1 MTETFLEINTD
12 GMAQPNGVEND
23 LFTNRQA
30 IARMYR
36 QAAAAEVSIL
46 VVGWNRLEKTKRC
59 VESILRY
66 TEGVDYELILIDSG
80 SEDGTLDYFRSVQCE
95 KKRVIRIT
103 QNLGAPYAYT
113 TVSLRDLGDFICIAP
128 NDLIVTENWM
138 KNLLICMKSDPK
150 IGMVTP
156 MTSNKIGRA
165 SCRERV

>member
-66 TEGVDYELILIDSG
+66 MEGVDYELILIDSG

-95 KKRVIRIT
+95 
-103 QNLGAPYAYT
+103 
-113 TVSLRDLGDFICIAP
+113 
-128 NDLIVTENWM
+128 
-138 KNLLICMKSDPK
+138 
-150 IGMVTP
+150 
-156 MTSNKIGRA
+156 
-165 SCRERV
+165 

>member
-156 MTSNKIGRA
+156 MTSN
-165 SCRERV
+165 SSNLQCLD